1 MASLTDRMVGA
12 ARLDARTYEEVERDR
27 TATGQALG
35 VVLLSAVAAGLGA
48 GTGVRGMMINAVAAV
63 VLWAVWAALVYW
75 IGSRLLPEQDTQADW
90 GELARTIGFAQTPGL
105 LRVLGFI
112 PILGNFARAASDV
125 WVLVATVVAVRQA
138 LDYRSLYR
146 AIGVCLIGWAVQI
159 VVFAILRRAVV

>member
-1 MASLTDRMVGA
+1 M
-12 ARLDARTYEEVERDR
+12 
-27 TATGQALG
+27 
-35 VVLLSAVAAGLGA
+35 
-48 GTGVRGMMINAVAAV
+48 
-63 VLWAVWAALVYW
+63 
-75 IGSRLLPEQDTQADW
+75 PEQDTQADW

-105 LRVLGFI
+105 LRVLRFI